1 MARQHTYRILT
12 EWTGNTGEGTST
24 YRSYTRDHVFSAE
37 GKPSILGSSD
47 PAFRGNP
54 ARYNPEDLMVAA
66 LSSCHMLSY
75 LHLCA
80 INNLVVES
88 YEDEAIGTMAESAD
102 GGGRFTSVELRPKIR
117 FRGDADLV
125 KAAELHE
132 EAHHVCFIANSVNFP
147 VTCKPELSI

>member
-1 MARQHTYRILT
+1 
-12 EWTGNTGEGTST
+12 
-24 YRSYTRDHVFSAE
+24 
-37 GKPSILGSSD
+37 
-47 PAFRGNP
+47 
-54 ARYNPEDLMVAA
+54 MVAA